1 VANDSSSNIIKNTS
15 LITLATLGS
24 RITGLVRT
32 WAMAFALGNTVLAS
46 AYNIAYNMPAM
57 IYELAAS
64 GILATAFLP
73 LYLLQKEKN
82 GDSGAQTFA
91 SNILTLTTI
100 ILGLLALACSIF
112 SAQVIET
119 QTFAGGDPAAKE
131 MAIFFF
137 RVFAV
142 QILLYGLGAVITGIL
157 NAERSYMAPSLA
169 PILNNIVVIVTMFG
183 FVPLSSWNPS
193 FAMWWLAVGTS
204 VGVLFQFGAQI
215 PALVKRGVRLRL
227 YVNLRDPM
235 LVEALKVA
243 APMFLY
249 IAGTMITFSCKNAF
263 ALQATPNGPATLN
276 YAWMWYQLPY
286 GVIAV
291 SLGTTLLTEL
301 SDCAARDDWPGFRK
315 YVSSGLRNTFFLMI
329 PLAAMVC
336 GLAFPLMQMFQAG
349 AFSAQ
354 DTQAVGIILMF
365 WTLSLPFYAGYM
377 YMYRVFAAM
386 RKFVQFALVDFALRF
401 VQVFF
406 YWFLCSGSVG
416 LAGIPI
422 TDFFFYGIMFIAC
435 SFIVRS
441 KVGSYGNGPIVSM
454 FVKTT
459 IASAIAGAIVFA
471 LSQFILGMFPLVGA
485 AAVIEAVVVVVVC
498 GVVGLI
504 ISFVL
509 CKVFRVPEYRLL
521 GSILSKFK
529 NKLLH
534 R

>member
-1 VANDSSSNIIKNTS
+1 MANDSSSNIIKNTS
-15 LITLATLGS
+15 LITLATLMS
-24 RITGLVRT
+24 RVTGLVRT

-82 GDSGAQTFA
+82 GKEGAQTFA

-100 ILGLLALACSIF
+100 ALGILALACSIF

-131 MAIFFF
+131 MAVFFF

-142 QILLYGLGAVITGIL
+142 QILLYGLGAIITGIL
-157 NAERSYMAPSLA
+157 NAERSYAWPSLA
-169 PILNNIVVIVTMFG
+169 PILNNLVVIVTMFG
-183 FVPLSSWNPS
+183 FVPLSAWDPT

-215 PALVKRGVRLRL
+215 PALIKRGVRLRP

-249 IAGTMITFSCKNAF
+249 IAGTLITFSCKIAF
-263 ALQATPNGPATLN
+263 ALQAAPNGPATLS

-301 SDCAARDDWPGFRK
+301 SDCAARDDWPGFRR
-315 YVSSGLRNTFFLMI
+315 YISSGLRNTFFLMI

-349 AFSAQ
+349 AFSAD
-354 DTQAVGIILMF
+354 DTQTVGVILMF

-406 YWFLCSGSVG
+406 YWYLCSGPVG
-416 LAGIPI
+416 LAGVPI
-422 TDFFFYGIMFIAC
+422 TDLFFYGVMCVVC

-441 KVGSYGNGPIVSM
+441 KVGSYGNGPIASM
-454 FVKTT
+454 FVKTLA
-459 IASAIAGAIVFA
+459 ASVIAGIVVYLISQGILAVLPLGGVAAI
-471 LSQFILGMFPLVGA
+471 
-485 AAVIEAVVVVVVC
+485 IEAVLVVC
-498 GVVGLI
+498 VCGILGLVLA
-504 ISFVL
+504 FGL
-509 CKVFRVPEYRLL
+509 CKIFRVPEFQLLSSILGKLKSRLL
-521 GSILSKFK
+521 
-529 NKLLH
+529 
-534 R
+534 RR

>member
-1 VANDSSSNIIKNTS
+1 MANDSSSNIIKNTS
-15 LITLATLGS
+15 LITLATLTS
-24 RITGLVRT
+24 RVTGLVRT

-57 IYELAAS
+57 IYELAAT

-100 ILGLLALACSIF
+100 VLGLLALACSIF

-157 NAERSYMAPSLA
+157 NAERSYLAPSLA
-169 PILNNIVVIVTMFG
+169 PVLNNLVVIVTMFG
-183 FVPLSSWNPS
+183 YVPLSSWNPS

-204 VGVLFQFGAQI
+204 LGVLVQFGAQI
-215 PALVKRGVRLRL
+215 PALIKRGVRLRA

-249 IAGTMITFSCKNAF
+249 VAGTMITFSCKNAF
-263 ALQATPNGPATLN
+263 ALQATPNGPSTLN

-301 SDCAARDDWPGFRK
+301 SDCAARDDWPGFRRF
-315 YVSSGLRNTFFLMI
+315 VSSGLRNTFFLMI

-336 GLAFPLMQMFQAG
+336 SLAFPLMQMFQAG
-349 AFSAQ
+349 AFSAE
-354 DTQAVGIILMF
+354 DTQSVGIILMF
-365 WTLSLPFYAGYM
+365 WTLHVYVSRLRCYAQVRPVRARG
-377 YMYRVFAAM
+377 FCA
-386 RKFVQFALVDFALRF
+386 ALRAGLLLLVSLF
-401 VQVFF
+401 WARGAGRYSRNGLLLLRCHVR
-406 YWFLCSGSVG
+406 SV
-416 LAGIPI
+416 LADRAQQGRLVWQQAYREHVREDARCEHHCWCGGVLRIARRACGIPAWRGSSYFRSGR
-422 TDFFFYGIMFIAC
+422 DR
-435 SFIVRS
+435 VRLWHLG
-441 KVGSYGNGPIVSM
+441 VGYRIR
-454 FVKTT
+454 
-459 IASAIAGAIVFA
+459 A
-471 LSQFILGMFPLVGA
+471 LQSVA
-485 AAVIEAVVVVVVC
+485 R
-498 GVVGLI
+498 
-504 ISFVL
+504 S
-509 CKVFRVPEYRLL
+509 RVPAARLDL
-521 GSILSKFK
+521 
-529 NKLLH
+529 

>member
-1 VANDSSSNIIKNTS
+1 MANDSSSNIIKNTS
-15 LITLATLGS
+15 LITLATLTS
-24 RITGLVRT
+24 RVTGLVRT

-57 IYELAAS
+57 IYELAAT

-100 ILGLLALACSIF
+100 VLGLLALACSIF

-157 NAERSYMAPSLA
+157 NAERSYLAPSLA
-169 PILNNIVVIVTMFG
+169 PVLNNLVVIVTMFG
-183 FVPLSSWNPS
+183 YVPLSSWNPS

-204 VGVLFQFGAQI
+204 LGVLVQFGAQI
-215 PALVKRGVRLRL
+215 PALIKRGVRLRA

-249 IAGTMITFSCKNAF
+249 VAGTMITFSCKNAF
-263 ALQATPNGPATLN
+263 ALQATPNGPSTLN

-301 SDCAARDDWPGFRK
+301 SDCAVRDDCR
-315 YVSSGLRNTFFLMI
+315 VS
-329 PLAAMVC
+329 V
-336 GLAFPLMQMFQAG
+336 
-349 AFSAQ
+349 
-354 DTQAVGIILMF
+354 
-365 WTLSLPFYAGYM
+365 
-377 YMYRVFAAM
+377 
-386 RKFVQFALVDFALRF
+386 AL
-401 VQVFF
+401 
-406 YWFLCSGSVG
+406 
-416 LAGIPI
+416 
-422 TDFFFYGIMFIAC
+422 
-435 SFIVRS
+435 
-441 KVGSYGNGPIVSM
+441 
-454 FVKTT
+454 
-459 IASAIAGAIVFA
+459 
-471 LSQFILGMFPLVGA
+471 
-485 AAVIEAVVVVVVC
+485 
-498 GVVGLI
+498 
-504 ISFVL
+504 
-509 CKVFRVPEYRLL
+509 FRVACAIR
-521 GSILSKFK
+521 SSS
-529 NKLLH
+529 
-534 R
+534 